1 MKKLMIAAA
10 VAAIGAG
17 AFASGSQA
25 QVYDAKIT
33 VKTTVC
39 KTGKVSNGYLTQ
51 IEGYERG
58 DSIAYRAQG
67 SRTIL
72 GLLWGCGCDEAFAG
86 AWDVA
91 NKKDDGTKYWYGNL
105 FWDKKTGE
113 WIGDTFDSTVVDFG
127 TNEGFI
133 NRIGKKANEVEMYWI
148 LEVNPSETDDGT
160 EPGVLNN
167 AGFGKISDSFALED
181 SDDEDS
187 STVTCDSV
195 IKSAKGNTA
204 GFLPAPGGETTDC
217 EYCQAAEGCEAWD
230 FCACEDSGFNKPERT
245 AATGTWTLKYNKS
258 ASSKLS
264 AKGYIHQ
271 AGVKSL
277 PKDRLEELKKLGE

>member
-17 AFASGSQA
+17 AFASGTKA

-39 KTGKVSNGYLTQ
+39 KDGKVSNGYLTKVL
-51 IEGYERG
+51 EMEKG
-58 DSIAYRAQG
+58 DSFAYRAQG

-86 AWDVA
+86 EWGEND
-91 NKKDDGTKYWYGNL
+91 NGYWYGNL
-105 FWDKKTGE
+105 FWDKKTSQ
-113 WIGDTFDSTVVDFG
+113 WIGDTFDSTEVDFG
-127 TNEGFI
+127 ASGDQEGFI
-133 NRIGKKANEVEMYWI
+133 NRIGKKASEVEMYWI
-148 LEVNPSETDDGT
+148 LKVVPTGDDVGD
-160 EPGVLNN
+160 EGKLNN
-167 AGFGKISDSFALED
+167 AGFGKVTDKED
-181 SDDEDS
+181 G
-187 STVTCDSV
+187 CDSY
-195 IKSAKGNTA
+195 ISSAKGNTA
-204 GFLPAPGGETTDC
+204 GYLPAPGSEYSDCIYCGETG
-217 EYCQAAEGCEAWD
+217 YCEAWN
-230 FCACEDSGFNKPERT
+230 FCECQEDYYKGDEFT

-264 AKGYIHQ
+264 AKGYITQ

-277 PKDRLEELKKLGE
+277 PKDLLAELKLAGE

>member
-17 AFASGSQA
+17 AFASGTKA

-51 IEGYERG
+51 IAGYERG

-72 GLLWGCGCDEAFAG
+72 GLIWGCGCDEAFSG
-86 AWDVA
+86 DWGVA
-91 NKKDDGTKYWYGNL
+91 NLKDDGTTYWYGNL

-113 WIGDTFDSTVVDFG
+113 WIGGKYNETTVDFG
-127 TNEGFI
+127 TSDGFI

-148 LEVNPSETDDGT
+148 LEVNPSATDDGT
-160 EPGVLNN
+160 DVGVLNN
-167 AGFGKISDSFALED
+167 AGFGKIKDSFALQD
-181 SDDEDS
+181 PDDENS
-187 STVTCDSV
+187 IGSCDSV
-195 IKSAKGNTA
+195 ITSAKGNTA

-230 FCACEDSGFNKPERT
+230 FCACDASGFNKPELT

-264 AKGYIHQ
+264 AKGYITQ

-277 PKDRLEELKKLGE
+277 PKDLLAELKLAGE